1 VDELF
6 GPTDDLV
13 RRPPVLAR
21 LQVENIANL
30 VTRSKDQVDVVLGVR
45 GRETES
51 DSGGDQGGGAAVR

>member
-21 LQVENIANL
+21 LQVENVANL
-30 VTRSKDQVDVVLGVR
+30 VTRSEDQVDIVLGVR